1 MNKSKI
7 LSLLIGGLYLFG
19 LCGCAPGTET
29 PDPDPDPGDTPVIT
43 DEWEQ
48 YAEEPVDY
56 TKQSA
61 EAEDESL
68 ELWFDH
74 AFAKTPRGVTGSS
87 GRDTYKLYMGKNEKE
102 DCQFFLSAE
111 EAKQFSVRVS
121 DFASESG
128 ETLETSLFYQ
138 YYFSMP
144 YGGEEQE
151 VPDAIPPVTEGQL
164 FELSANTSQGFVLQA
179 ETRED
184 TPAGEYTAELEVFD
198 PSGSQIKKATVFLH
212 VWDFVLSDD
221 SACRTAMWIETA
233 RLPGGGD
240 EETYKL
246 YYDYL
251 LENRVNAYDLPYAL
265 DDARVDEYLNDER
278 VNSFNIL
285 GFKVNRESGYTETAL
300 KTMMRA
306 AYEKLSANEDWF
318 EKGYFYLVDEP
329 NPSEIQKLGWIQ
341 EYGTW
346 LEECY
351 PGYKQMSPFFTD
363 RWYDNA
369 HTQDWIEFLRPYINI
384 WVPKTFAYTTLREY
398 GSIVGAQCLYQEGQ
412 EGALD
417 AAFGS
422 YPERIAAM
430 EENDGAEAWWYV
442 TSQPSDPYITLNTTE
457 PGVAYRVLFWQQ
469 KMNGVTGFLYWSV
482 NYWDGNG
489 WNNRE
494 AEWTD
499 GQYTY
504 GNGQLLYPGGYVG
517 QEGPVGSLRLEAVR
531 DGIEDYQV
539 LTMLEQLLGSDK
551 TEEFIHRTTTHVA
564 VWNDDYD
571 HFASERVMLGNR
583 LEALL
588 GE

>member
-29 PDPDPDPGDTPVIT
+29 PDPDPDPGNTPVIT

-74 AFAKTPRGVTGSS
+74 AFAKTPRGVTESS

-144 YGGEEQE
+144 YEGEEQE

-179 ETRED
+179 ESQED
-184 TPAGEYTAELEVFD
+184 TPAGEYTADLEVFD
-198 PSGSQIKKATVFLH
+198 SAGNQIKKATVFLH

-221 SACRTAMWIETA
+221 SACRTAMWIEAA

-251 LENRVNAYDLPYAL
+251 LDNRVNAYDLPYAL

-306 AYEKLSANEDWF
+306 AYDKLSANEEWF

-329 NPSEIQKLGWIQ
+329 NPSEIQKLGWIA

-369 HTQDWIEFLRPYINI
+369 HTQDWIEYLRPYINI

-398 GSIVGAQCLYQEGQ
+398 GSITDAQCLYQEGQ
-412 EGALD
+412 EGARRVVRQLSRTHRRYGGKRRRGSVVVCHF
-417 AAFGS
+417 AAFRPVYHPQHHRAGRRVPHS
-422 YPERIAAM
+422 VLAAEDERRH
-430 EENDGAEAWWYV
+430 
-442 TSQPSDPYITLNTTE
+442 
-457 PGVAYRVLFWQQ
+457 GVPVLE
-469 KMNGVTGFLYWSV
+469 
-482 NYWDGNG
+482 
-489 WNNRE
+489 R
-494 AEWTD
+494 
-499 GQYTY
+499 
-504 GNGQLLYPGGYVG
+504 
-517 QEGPVGSLRLEAVR
+517 
-531 DGIEDYQV
+531 
-539 LTMLEQLLGSDK
+539 QLLG
-551 TEEFIHRTTTHVA
+551 R
-564 VWNDDYD
+564 
-571 HFASERVMLGNR
+571 RR
-583 LEALL
+583 LEQPRGGVDAGAVHLRQRPAPVPRRKGRAGRARRL
-588 GE
+588 PPFGSRARRDRRLPGAHHARTAPRLR

>member
-74 AFAKTPRGVTGSS
+74 AFAKTPRGVTESS

-144 YGGEEQE
+144 YEGEEQE

-179 ETRED
+179 ETQED
-184 TPAGEYTAELEVFD
+184 TPAGEYTADLEVFD
-198 PSGSQIKKATVFLH
+198 SAGNQIKKATVFLH

-221 SACRTAMWIETA
+221 SACRTAMWIEAA
-233 RLPGGGD
+233 RLPNGGD

-251 LENRVNAYDLPYAL
+251 LDNRVNAYDLPYAL

-306 AYEKLSANEDWF
+306 AYDKLSANEEWF

-329 NPSEIQKLGWIQ
+329 NPSEIQKLGWIA

-369 HTQDWIEFLRPYINI
+369 HTQDWIEYLRPYINI

-398 GSIVGAQCLYQEGQ
+398 GSITDAQCLYQEGQ

-422 YPERIAAM
+422 YPERIADM
-430 EENDGAEAWWYV
+430 VENDGAEAWWYV

-457 PGVAYRVLFWQQ
+457 PGVAYRILFWQQ

-482 NYWDGNG
+482 NYWDGDG

-494 AEWTD
+494 AEWTQ

-504 GNGQLLYPGGYVG
+504 GNGQLLYPGAKVG
-517 QEGPVGSLRLEAVR
+517 QEGPVGSLRLGA
-531 DGIEDYQV
+531 
-539 LTMLEQLLGSDK
+539 
-551 TEEFIHRTTTHVA
+551 HHARTA
-564 VWNDDYD
+564 P
-571 HFASERVMLGNR
+571 R
-583 LEALL
+583 LR
-588 GE
+588 